1 MGIAVGK
8 AAQKAVY
15 TMDVMAGTYIR
26 ITARERNDATYP
38 DAWEVIVHK
47 ECVREKEPILLRIQ
61 YAPNDKG
68 YMIPLKMR
76 QAEDIA
82 KSIRNNPYEYFDFVV
97 RRKQGAGI

>member
-15 TMDVMAGTYIR
+15 TVDVMAGIYIR
-26 ITARERNDATYP
+26 ITARERDDATYP

-47 ECVREKEPILLRIQ
+47 ECVRENEPILLRIQ

-76 QAEDIA
+76 QAEEIA
-82 KSIRNNPYEYFDFVV
+82 KSIRNDPYEYFDFVV